1 MNETEVARLMGLT
14 IAVVGTGYWG
24 RNHVRTWAALK
35 QEQVIDRLIV
45 CDVDESRARG
55 LAEEFG
61 CEWHTDASTLRDTF
75 AIDAAT
81 IATPTPSHAPLAIAL
96 MEQGVDVL
104 VEKPLAM
111 AESEAQSIVA
121 CAEAHGRLLCVGHL
135 FRYHVAIRKAADMIA
150 GGEIGPV
157 LHIESDRL
165 SVREPR
171 PDIGVIAALAI
182 HDMDICRDLMGD
194 VDPDEID
201 AFSLPSEIEGIEDHA
216 VIHMRFPA
224 NTCNNPLGPSAQI
237 TVSWRSRVRGK
248 VRELR
253 IIGRDASLHIDY
265 LDHTGLWLH
274 HHPDN
279 IRGPDWGGFGA
290 APRERVEIE
299 GGEPSLTAELRA
311 FALASKSLSGGHTLD
326 SLNLLAPGHIGVIG
340 MRLVEAA
347 LRATKE

>member
-1 MNETEVARLMGLT
+1 MGLT

-24 RNHVRTWAALK
+24 RNHVRTWVGLK
-35 QEQVIDRLIV
+35 QEGVIARLIV
-45 CDVDESRARG
+45 CDIDESRARE
-55 LAEEFG
+55 LAEEFD
-61 CEWHTDASTLRDTF
+61 CEWHTDALTLHETF
-75 AIDAAT
+75 SIDAAT
-81 IATPTPSHAPLAIAL
+81 IATPTPMHAPLAIAL

-111 AESEAQSIVA
+111 DETEAQSIVA
-121 CAEAHGRLLCVGHL
+121 CAEREGRLLCVGHL

-150 GGEIGPV
+150 AGEIGPV
-157 LHIESDRL
+157 LHIESERL

-194 VDPDEID
+194 IDPEEID
-201 AFSLPSEIEGIEDHA
+201 AFSLPSELEGIEDHA

-224 NTCNNPLGPSAQI
+224 GTCNNPLGPSAQI

-265 LDHTGLWLH
+265 LDHTGIWLH
-274 HHPDN
+274 RHPDN
-279 IRGPDWGGFGA
+279 VRGPEWGGFGA
-290 APRERVEIE
+290 APRERVEIV

-311 FALASKSLSGGHTLD
+311 FAEASKDSSEGLFIS
-326 SLNLLAPGHIGVIG
+326 SLNILTPGSIGVIG

-347 LRATKE
+347 LDATKE

>member
-1 MNETEVARLMGLT
+1 MGFT
-14 IAVVGTGYWG
+14 VAVVGTGYWG
-24 RNHVRTWAALK
+24 RNHVRTWVSLK
-35 QEQVIDRLIV
+35 QEQIIDRLIV
-45 CDVDESRARG
+45 CDVDENRARE
-55 LAEEFG
+55 LAEEFD
-61 CEWHTDASTLRDTF
+61 CEWHTDALTLRETYE
-75 AIDAAT
+75 INAAT
-81 IATPTPSHAPLAIAL
+81 IATPTPMHAPLAIAL
-96 MEQGVDVL
+96 MQQGVDVL

-111 AESEAQSIVA
+111 DEAEAQSIVA
-121 CAEAHGRLLCVGHL
+121 CAQETGRLLCVGHL

-150 GGEIGPV
+150 AGEIGPV
-157 LHIESDRL
+157 LHIESERL

-194 VDPDEID
+194 TDPEEID

-216 VIHMRFPA
+216 VIHMRFPSG
-224 NTCNNPLGPSAQI
+224 TCDNPLGPSAQI

-265 LDHTGLWLH
+265 LDHTGFWLH
-274 HHPDN
+274 NHPDN
-279 IRGPDWGGFGA
+279 VRGPEWGGFGS

-311 FALASKSLSGGHTLD
+311 FATASQSLATGTPLD
-326 SLNLLAPGHIGVIG
+326 TLNLLAPGHIGVVG

-347 LRATKE
+347 LRATK

>member
-1 MNETEVARLMGLT
+1 MGFT
-14 IAVVGTGYWG
+14 VAVVGTGYWG
-24 RNHVRTWAALK
+24 RNHVRTWVSLK
-35 QEQVIDRLIV
+35 QEQIIDRLIV
-45 CDVDESRARG
+45 CDVDENRARE
-55 LAEEFG
+55 LAEEFD
-61 CEWHTDASTLRDTF
+61 CEWHSDALTLREKYE
-75 AIDAAT
+75 IDAAS
-81 IATPTPSHAPLAIAL
+81 IATPTPLHAPLAIAL

-111 AESEAQSIVA
+111 DEAEAQSIVA
-121 CAEAHGRLLCVGHL
+121 CAEEHGRLLCVGHL
-135 FRYHVAIRKAADMIA
+135 FRYHVAIRKAANMIA
-150 GGEIGPV
+150 AGELGSV
-157 LHIESDRL
+157 LHIESERL

-182 HDMDICRDLMGD
+182 HDMD
-194 VDPDEID
+194 PEEID

-216 VIHMRFPA
+216 VIHMRFPSG
-224 NTCNNPLGPSAQI
+224 TCGNPLGPSAQI

-274 HHPDN
+274 NHPRN
-279 IRGPDWGGFGA
+279 IRGTEWGGFGA

-311 FALASKSLSGGHTLD
+311 FAQASQSLASGSSLD
-326 SLNLLAPGHIGVIG
+326 SLNLLAPGHIGVVG

-347 LRATKE
+347 LRATK

>member
-1 MNETEVARLMGLT
+1 MGQC

-35 QEQVIDRLIV
+35 QEQAIERLIV
-45 CDVDESRARG
+45 CDVDQKRAQQ
-55 LAEEFG
+55 LAEEFQ
-61 CEWHTDASTLRDTF
+61 CEWHTDALTLKEKFDIT
-75 AIDAAT
+75 AAT
-81 IATPTPSHAPLAIAL
+81 IATPTPLHAPLAIAL

-111 AESEAQSIVA
+111 NESEAQSTVEA
-121 CAEAHGRLLCVGHL
+121 ANAHGRLLCVGHL
-135 FRYHVAIRKAADMIA
+135 FRYHVAIRKAAEMIA
-150 GGEIGPV
+150 NGDIGPV
-157 LHIESDRL
+157 LHIESERL

-194 VDPDEID
+194 VDPAEVD

-216 VIHMRFPA
+216 VIHMRFPSS
-224 NTCNNPLGPSAQI
+224 TCENPLGPSAQI

-265 LDHTGLWLH
+265 LDHTGFWIH
-274 HHPDN
+274 KHPDN
-279 IRGPDWGGFGA
+279 VRGSDWGGFGA

-311 FALASKSLSGGHTLD
+311 FANACNLHAQGESFEN
-326 SLNLLAPGHIGVIG
+326 LNVLAPGEIGVIG
-340 MRLVEAA
+340 MRLVESA
-347 LRATKE
+347 LQATKE

>member
-1 MNETEVARLMGLT
+1 MGLT
-14 IAVVGTGYWG
+14 VAVVGTGYWG
-24 RNHVRTWAALK
+24 RNHVRTWFALK
-35 QEQVIDRLIV
+35 QEKIIDRLIV
-45 CDVDESRARG
+45 CDVDENRARE
-55 LAEEFG
+55 LAAEFD
-61 CEWHTDASTLRDTF
+61 CEWHTDALTLRETF

-81 IATPTPSHAPLAIAL
+81 IATPTPLHAPLAILL

-111 AESEAQSIVA
+111 DEAEAQSIVA
-121 CAEAHGRLLCVGHL
+121 CAEEQGRLLCVGHL

-150 GGEIGPV
+150 AGEIGPV
-157 LHIESDRL
+157 LHIESERL

-194 VDPDEID
+194 IDPVEID
-201 AFSLPSEIEGIEDHA
+201 AFSLPSEIMGIEDHA
-216 VIHMRFPA
+216 VIHMRFP
-224 NTCNNPLGPSAQI
+224 TGTGENPLGPSAQI

-253 IIGRDASLHIDY
+253 IIGQDASLHIDY
-265 LDHTGLWLH
+265 LDHTGLWKH
-274 HHPDN
+274 NHPGN
-279 IRGPDWGGFGA
+279 IRGPEWGGFGA

-311 FALASKSLSGGHTLD
+311 FAEASKSLSSGNSFET
-326 SLNLLAPGHIGVIG
+326 LNLLSPGPIGVIG

>member
-1 MNETEVARLMGLT
+1 MGFT
-14 IAVVGTGYWG
+14 VAVVGTGYWG
-24 RNHVRTWAALK
+24 PNHVRTWVSLK

-45 CDVDESRARG
+45 CDVDENRARE
-55 LAEEFG
+55 LAEEFD
-61 CEWHTDASTLRDTF
+61 CEWHTDALTLRENYD
-75 AIDAAT
+75 IDAAT
-81 IATPTPSHAPLAIAL
+81 IATPTPMHAPLAIAL
-96 MEQGVDVL
+96 MQQGVDVL

-111 AESEAQSIVA
+111 DEVEAQSIVT
-121 CAEAHGRLLCVGHL
+121 CAQETGRMLCVGHL

-150 GGEIGPV
+150 SGELGPV
-157 LHIESDRL
+157 LHIESERL

-201 AFSLPSEIEGIEDHA
+201 AFSLPSEIAGIEDHA
-216 VIHMRFPA
+216 VIHMRFPSG
-224 NTCNNPLGPSAQI
+224 TTDNPLGPSAQI

-265 LDHTGLWLH
+265 LDHTGFWLH
-274 HHPDN
+274 KHPDN
-279 IRGPDWGGFGA
+279 IRGPEWGGFGA

-311 FALASKSLSGGHTLD
+311 FAEASQSLASGESIESLG
-326 SLNLLAPGHIGVIG
+326 LLAPGPIGVIG

-347 LRATKE
+347 LRATK

>member
-1 MNETEVARLMGLT
+1 
-14 IAVVGTGYWG
+14 
-24 RNHVRTWAALK
+24 
-35 QEQVIDRLIV
+35 V
-45 CDVDESRARG
+45 CDVDETRARE

-61 CEWHTDASTLRDTF
+61 CEWHTDAATLREKFD
-75 AIDAAT
+75 IDAAT

-111 AESEAQSIVA
+111 AEAEAQSIVE
-121 CAEAHGRLLCVGHL
+121 CAEQNGRLLCVGHL

-150 GGEIGPV
+150 AGELGPI

-194 VDPDEID
+194 VDPAEID

-216 VIHMRFPA
+216 VIHMRFPI

-265 LDHTGLWLH
+265 LDHTGFWLH
-274 HHPDN
+274 HHPNN
-279 IRGPDWGGFGA
+279 IRGSEWGGFGA
-290 APRERVEIE
+290 APRERVEID

-311 FALASKSLSGGHTLD
+311 FAQASTRLSSGASME
-326 SLNLLAPGHIGVIG
+326 SLNLLSPGPIGVIG

>member
-1 MNETEVARLMGLT
+1 MNKTGVARLMGLT
-14 IAVVGTGYWG
+14 VAVVGTGYWG
-24 RNHVRTWAALK
+24 RNHVRTLVALK
-35 QEQVIDRLIV
+35 QEDVLDRLIV
-45 CDVDESRARG
+45 CDVDENRARE
-55 LAEEFG
+55 LAEEFN
-61 CEWHTDASTLRDTF
+61 CEWHTDALTLREVF
-75 AIDAAT
+75 SIDAAT
-81 IATPTPSHAPLAIAL
+81 IATPTPMHAPLAIAL

-111 AESEAQSIVA
+111 NEVEAQSVVA
-121 CAEAHGRLLCVGHL
+121 CATEHGRLLCVGHL

-150 GGEIGPV
+150 AGEIGPV
-157 LHIESDRL
+157 LHIESERL

-194 VDPDEID
+194 VDPEEID

-216 VIHMRFPA
+216 VMHMRFPSG
-224 NTCNNPLGPSAQI
+224 TSGNPLGPSAQI

-265 LDHTGLWLH
+265 LDHTGLWIH
-274 HHPDN
+274 KHPEN
-279 IRGPDWGGFGA
+279 IRGPEWGGFGA
-290 APRERVEIE
+290 APRERVEIH

-311 FALASKSLSGGHTLD
+311 FAEASKSLANGESLE
-326 SLNLLAPGHIGVIG
+326 SLNLLAPGPIGVSG

-347 LRATKE
+347 LRATR

>member
-1 MNETEVARLMGLT
+1 MGFT
-14 IAVVGTGYWG
+14 VAVVGTGYWG
-24 RNHVRTWAALK
+24 RNHVRTWVSLK
-35 QEQVIDRLIV
+35 QEKVIDRLIV
-45 CDVDESRARG
+45 CDVDENRARE
-55 LAEEFG
+55 LAEEFD
-61 CEWHTDASTLRDTF
+61 CEWHTDALTLRENYD
-75 AIDAAT
+75 IDAAT
-81 IATPTPSHAPLAIAL
+81 IATPTPMHAPLAIAL
-96 MEQGVDVL
+96 MQQGVDVL

-111 AESEAQSIVA
+111 DEVEAQSIVT
-121 CAEAHGRLLCVGHL
+121 CAQETGRMLCVGHL

-150 GGEIGPV
+150 SGELGPV
-157 LHIESDRL
+157 LHIESERL

-201 AFSLPSEIEGIEDHA
+201 AFSLPSEIAGIEDHA
-216 VIHMRFPA
+216 VIHMRFPSG
-224 NTCNNPLGPSAQI
+224 TTDNPLGPSAQI

-265 LDHTGLWLH
+265 LDHTGFWLH
-274 HHPDN
+274 KHPDN
-279 IRGPDWGGFGA
+279 IRGPEWGGFGA

-311 FALASKSLSGGHTLD
+311 FAEASQSLASGESIESLG
-326 SLNLLAPGHIGVIG
+326 LLAPGPIGVIG

-347 LRATKE
+347 LRATK

>member
-1 MNETEVARLMGLT
+1 MGFT

-24 RNHVRTWAALK
+24 RNHVRTLSNLRD
-35 QEQVIDRLIV
+35 EGVIERLIV
-45 CDVDESRARG
+45 CDLDEVRAKEM
-55 LAEEFG
+55 AEEFS
-61 CEWHTDASTLRDTF
+61 CEWHTDALTLQSTYN
-75 AIDAAT
+75 IDAAT
-81 IATPTPSHAPLAIAL
+81 IATPTPQHAPLAIAL
-96 MEQGVDVL
+96 MEQGVDIL

-111 AESEAQSIVA
+111 NEAEAQSVVA
-121 CAEAHGRLLCVGHL
+121 CAEEQGRLLCVGHL
-135 FRYHVAIRKAADMIA
+135 FRYHVAIRTAADLIA
-150 GGEIGPV
+150 AGEIGPV
-157 LHIESDRL
+157 LHIESERL

-194 VDPDEID
+194 VNPEEID
-201 AFSLPSEIEGIEDHA
+201 AFSLPSEITGIEDHA
-216 VIHMRFPA
+216 VIHMKFPSGTTGNA
-224 NTCNNPLGPSAQI
+224 LGPSAQI

-265 LDHTGLWLH
+265 LDHTGLWIH
-274 HHPDN
+274 KHPEN
-279 IRGPDWGGFGA
+279 VRGPEWGGFGA

-311 FALASKSLSGGHTLD
+311 FVRASQSLSSGESLD
-326 SLNLLAPGHIGVIG
+326 SLNLLAPGSIGVIG

-347 LRATKE
+347 LAATKERR

>member
-1 MNETEVARLMGLT
+1 MGFT
-14 IAVVGTGYWG
+14 VAVVGTGYWG

-35 QEQVIDRLIV
+35 QEQMIDSLIV
-45 CDVDESRARG
+45 CDVDETRARE

-61 CEWHTDASTLRDTF
+61 CEWHTDAATLREKFD
-75 AIDAAT
+75 IDAAT

-111 AESEAQSIVA
+111 AEAEAQSIVE
-121 CAEAHGRLLCVGHL
+121 CAEQNGRLLCVGHL

-150 GGEIGPV
+150 AGELGPI

-194 VDPDEID
+194 VDPAEID

-216 VIHMRFPA
+216 VIHMRFPT

-265 LDHTGLWLH
+265 LDHTGFWLH
-274 HHPDN
+274 HHPNN
-279 IRGPDWGGFGA
+279 IRGSEWGGFGA
-290 APRERVEIE
+290 APRERVEID

-311 FALASKSLSGGHTLD
+311 FAQASTRLSSGASME
-326 SLNLLAPGHIGVIG
+326 SLNLLSPGPIGVIG